1 MAVRPAL
8 ARHLQLSSLR
18 KQRPIA
24 PGRGDSAAATTV
36 RNDGDN

>member
-1 MAVRPAL
+1 MAVRRAL

-24 PGRGDSAAATTV
+24 TRRGDSAGTTTV